1 MSFQLRPYQV
11 AAQEAILQ
19 ARAEGI
25 RRQVVS
31 MATGLGKT
39 VVLATLPK
47 LLALNPTDVML
58 VVAHRDELIDQIC
71 AQVFAANPDL
81 KIGVEKAERHAPP
94 ESNVVV
100 ATVQTL
106 TRARLTKFMERFRR
120 RIPLFVIDEAHHT
133 AAPTY
138 RAIFDAI
145 LAQRA
150 NATILGFTAT
160 PQRGDGAKIVD
171 GALFEKI
178 VFEMDARRAIAEGY
192 LVPVRSFRVATETD
206 LTEVATR
213 GGDFVLGQLADA
225 VDNEQRNA
233 QIYDAYRRFTPDS
246 KALVFAAS
254 VAHAKN
260 LAEVFRAAGVNAAWA
275 SGDTPTVERERIV
288 ADFRGDAIRV
298 LVNCNLY
305 LEGFD
310 VPSIEVIL
318 NARPTQ
324 STTLYTQITGRGL
337 RPVDDIADKLSAE
350 TNPDRRRVWIA
361 ASEKPH
367 VIVLDVVDRSHREI
381 VTLPM
386 LWGLPGQID
395 AQGRFVSIVAD
406 MYDELVA
413 RDPHTAARVRTADQI
428 EAALASIAPT
438 NGVHKKSTN
447 GVWQQVGFENWR
459 LEVVN
464 RVARDRRGKM
474 IPLFGKSYDDFIR
487 QARRIRP
494 DVNAET
500 QFLKMR
506 NADPRSI
513 SEEFLRYDIELKENE
528 YVTMLST
535 GSAAPREI
543 ATAPSLPVAMS
554 EVAKR
559 LDLGEPLGA
568 NGTNGKNG
576 SLNGSGRHAAVRP
589 RRQRRRRR

>member
-1 MSFQLRPYQV
+1 MSFQLRPYQI
-11 AAQEAILQ
+11 ATQQAIVD
-19 ARAEGI
+19 ARAEGV
-25 RRQVVS
+25 RRQVIS
-31 MATGLGKT
+31 LSTGLGKT
-39 VVLATLPK
+39 VIIATLPK
-47 LLALNPTDVML
+47 LLGLGPTDVML
-58 VVAHRDELIDQIC
+58 VVAHRDELIEQI
-71 AQVFAANPDL
+71 ADHVFRMNPDL
-81 KIGVEKAERHAPP
+81 KIGIEKAERMAPP
-94 ESNVVV
+94 ECNVVV

-106 TRARLTKFMERFRR
+106 TRTRLTKFMDRFRR

-145 LAQRA
+145 LAQRG

-178 VFEMDARRAIAEGY
+178 VYEMDARRAIAEGY
-192 LVPVRSFRVATETD
+192 LVPVRSFRVATKTD
-206 LTEVATR
+206 LSEVATR

-225 VDNEQRNA
+225 VDNPERNA

-260 LAEVFRAAGVNAAWA
+260 LCEVFKAAGVKAAWA
-275 SGDTPTVERERIV
+275 SGDTPTAEREKIV
-288 ADFRGDAIRV
+288 ADFRGDRIRV

-337 RPVDDIADKLSAE
+337 RPPDAIADQLSAE

-367 VIVLDVVDRSHREI
+367 MIVLDVIDVSQREVI
-381 VTLPM
+381 SLPM

-406 MYDELVA
+406 MYDNLVA
-413 RDPHTAARVRTADQI
+413 KDPHTAARVRTADQI
-428 EAALASIAPT
+428 EAALANIAPT
-438 NGVHKKSTN
+438 NGHHKKATN

-464 RVARDRRGKM
+464 RIAKDRRGRTV
-474 IPLFGKSYDDFIR
+474 PLFGDHYNKFIEN
-487 QARRIRP
+487 ARRMRP
-494 DVNAET
+494 DINAEA
-500 QFLKMR
+500 QYLKMK

-513 SEEFLRYDIELKENE
+513 SEEFLRYDIELRERD
-528 YVTMLST
+528 YVTMLSS
-535 GSAAPREI
+535 GNASPREI
-543 ATAPSLPVAMS
+543 ATAPNLPLAMS

-559 LDLGEPLGA
+559 LEAGEPAAGVNGATARHA
-568 NGTNGKNG
+568 NG
-576 SLNGSGRHAAVRP
+576 RP
-589 RRQRRRRR
+589 RRHRRRRSR

>member
-1 MSFQLRPYQV
+1 MS
-11 AAQEAILQ
+11 
-19 ARAEGI
+19 
-25 RRQVVS
+25 
-31 MATGLGKT
+31 TGTGKT

-47 LLALNPTDVML
+47 LLNLGANDVML

-71 AQVFAANPDL
+71 EKVFFANPDL
-81 KIGVEKAERHAPP
+81 KIGVEKAERMAPP
-94 ESNVVV
+94 ESNIVV

-106 TRARLTKFMERFRR
+106 TRTRLTKFMDRFRR
-120 RIPLFVIDEAHHT
+120 RISLFVIDEAHHT

-138 RAIFDAI
+138 RAIFEAI
-145 LAQRA
+145 LAQRSS
-150 NATILGFTAT
+150 ATIIGFTAT
-160 PQRGDGAKIVD
+160 PQRGDGIKIVD
-171 GALFEKI
+171 GSLFEKI
-178 VFEMDARRAIAEGY
+178 VYEMDARRSIGEGY
-192 LVPVRSFRVATETD
+192 LVPVRSFRVATKTD
-206 LTEVATR
+206 LSEVATR

-225 VDNEQRNA
+225 VDNPERNA

-254 VAHAKN
+254 VAHARN
-260 LAEVFRAAGVNAAWA
+260 LADVFKKAGVKAAFA
-275 SGDTPTVERERIV
+275 SGETPTLERERIV

-324 STTLYTQITGRGL
+324 STTLYTQITGRGM
-337 RPVDDIADKLSAE
+337 RPPDAIADQLSAE
-350 TNPDRRRVWIA
+350 LNPDRRRVWIA

-367 VIVLDVVDRSHREI
+367 VIVLDVVDVSQREI

-406 MYDELVA
+406 MYDDLISK
-413 RDPHTAARVRTADQI
+413 DPHSAARVRTADQI

-459 LEVVN
+459 LEIVN
-464 RVARDRRGKM
+464 RVARDRRGRM
-474 IPLFGKSYDDFIR
+474 VPLFGKSYEDFLR

-494 DVNAET
+494 DLNAET

-506 NADPRSI
+506 NADPRTI
-513 SEEFLRYDIELKENE
+513 SEEFLRYDIELRESE
-528 YVTMLST
+528 YVTMLSSGNT
-535 GSAAPREI
+535 PPREI
-543 ATAPSLPVAMS
+543 ATAPSLPLAMT

-559 LDLGEPLGA
+559 LDLGEPLGTNGA
-568 NGTNGKNG
+568 NGVVAPPARQNG
-576 SLNGSGRHAAVRP
+576 SRP
-589 RRQRRRRR
+589 RGRQRRRRR

>member
-1 MSFQLRPYQV
+1 LSFQLRPYQI
-11 AAQEAILQ
+11 ATQQAIVD
-19 ARAEGI
+19 ARTAGV
-25 RRQVVS
+25 RRQVIS
-31 MATGLGKT
+31 MATGTGKT
-39 VVLATLPK
+39 VVLATLPR
-47 LLALNPTDVML
+47 LLNMGPNDVML
-58 VVAHRDELIDQIC
+58 VVAHRDELIEQIC
-71 AQVFAANPDL
+71 DKLFAANPDL
-81 KIGVEKAERHAPP
+81 KIGVEKAERSAPP
-94 ESNVVV
+94 ESNIVV

-106 TRARLTKFMERFRR
+106 TRTRLAKFVERFRR
-120 RIPLFVIDEAHHT
+120 RISLFVIDEAHHT

-145 LAQRA
+145 LAQRS

-160 PQRGDGAKIVD
+160 PQRGDGVKIVD
-171 GALFEKI
+171 GVLFEKI
-178 VFEMDARRAIAEGY
+178 VYEMDARRSIAEGY
-192 LVPVRSFRVATETD
+192 LVPVRSFRVATKTD
-206 LTEVATR
+206 LSEVATR

-225 VDNEQRNA
+225 VDNPERNA

-254 VAHAKN
+254 VAHAGN
-260 LAEVFRAAGVNAAWA
+260 LCAVFKKAGVRAAWA
-275 SGDTPTVERERIV
+275 SGDTPTLERERIV
-288 ADFRGDAIRV
+288 ADFRGTKIQV

-337 RPVDDIADKLSAE
+337 RPPDPIADQLSAE
-350 TNPDRRRVWIA
+350 ANPDRRRVWIA

-367 VIVLDVVDRSHREI
+367 VIVLDVIDVSQREVI
-381 VTLPM
+381 SLPM

-413 RDPHTAARVRTADQI
+413 KDPHTAARVRTADQI
-428 EAALASIAPT
+428 EAALANIAPT
-438 NGVHKKSTN
+438 NGHHKKATN

-464 RVARDRRGKM
+464 RVARDRRGRT
-474 IPLFGKSYDDFIR
+474 IPLFGEHFNKFVEN
-487 QARRIRP
+487 ARRMRP
-494 DVNAET
+494 DINPEL

-506 NADPRSI
+506 NADPRTI
-513 SEEFLRYDIELKENE
+513 SEEFLRYDIELREND
-528 YVTMLST
+528 YVTMLSS
-535 GSAAPREI
+535 GNAAPREI
-543 ATAPSLPVAMS
+543 ATAPSLPLAMT

-559 LDLGEPLGA
+559 LEAGEPFGPNGA
-568 NGTNGKNG
+568 T
-576 SLNGSGRHAAVRP
+576 SRHRGRP
-589 RRQRRRRR
+589 RRPRRRRR

>member
-1 MSFQLRPYQV
+1 LSFQLRPYQI
-11 AAQEAILQ
+11 ATQQAIVD
-19 ARAEGI
+19 ARAEGV
-25 RRQVVS
+25 RRQVIS
-31 MATGLGKT
+31 LSTGLGKT
-39 VVLATLPK
+39 VIIATLPK
-47 LLALNPTDVML
+47 LLGLGPTDVML
-58 VVAHRDELIDQIC
+58 VVAHRDELIEQI
-71 AQVFAANPDL
+71 ADHVFRMNPDL
-81 KIGVEKAERHAPP
+81 KIGIEKAERMAPP
-94 ESNVVV
+94 ECNVVV

-106 TRARLTKFMERFRR
+106 TRTRLTKFMDRFRR

-145 LAQRA
+145 LAQRG

-178 VFEMDARRAIAEGY
+178 VYEMDARRAIAEGY
-192 LVPVRSFRVATETD
+192 LVPVRSFRVATKTD
-206 LTEVATR
+206 LSEVATR

-225 VDNEQRNA
+225 VDNPERNA

-260 LAEVFRAAGVNAAWA
+260 LCEVFKAAGVKAAWA
-275 SGDTPTVERERIV
+275 SGDTPTAEREKIV
-288 ADFRGDAIRV
+288 ADFRGDRIRV

-337 RPVDDIADKLSAE
+337 RPPDAIADQLSAE

-367 VIVLDVVDRSHREI
+367 MIVLDVIDVSQREVI
-381 VTLPM
+381 SLPM

-406 MYDELVA
+406 MYD
-413 RDPHTAARVRTADQI
+413 TASAPPTRSKRRSRTSRRPTATTRRRPTASGSRSASRTGGSRSSTASPRTG
-428 EAALASIAPT
+428 AAGPSRSSATTTTSSSRTRAACGPT
-438 NGVHKKSTN
+438 ST
-447 GVWQQVGFENWR
+447 
-459 LEVVN
+459 
-464 RVARDRRGKM
+464 
-474 IPLFGKSYDDFIR
+474 
-487 QARRIRP
+487 
-494 DVNAET
+494 
-500 QFLKMR
+500 
-506 NADPRSI
+506 
-513 SEEFLRYDIELKENE
+513 
-528 YVTMLST
+528 
-535 GSAAPREI
+535 
-543 ATAPSLPVAMS
+543 
-554 EVAKR
+554 
-559 LDLGEPLGA
+559 
-568 NGTNGKNG
+568 
-576 SLNGSGRHAAVRP
+576 P
-589 RRQRRRRR
+589 RRSTSR